1 MSYIL
6 LLIILILNI
15 GTLNISSLNINFFN
29 QEKKLYYVN
38 AMNNVK
44 GNIYFEFWGEN
55 DNTRY
60 YIGKN
65 YLTEESILFNNN
77 QEYFSIQSS
86 SISSFHESIIVN
98 EDENTADN
106 NINILSM
113 NWNTFD
119 FINFQNSE
127 FTNKLTK
134 NIAFENNKENY
145 SN

>member
-1 MSYIL
+1 MKMLKFRIFI
-6 LLIILILNI
+6 LLIIKVYSID
-15 GTLNISSLNINFFN
+15 ISSFHVNYFKQNT
-29 QEKKLYYVN
+29 KLYYVN

-98 EDENTADN
+98 EDENNADN

-119 FINFQNSE
+119 YINFQNSE
-127 FTNKLTK
+127 FTYKSTKDIAYENKK
-134 NIAFENNKENY
+134 DK
-145 SN
+145 